1 MRVLRSE
8 DKKQHDSPH
17 TYREAIPQGG
27 DAADGEQRVVGGVE
41 GGELHF
47 LQGLVGYSVWFGNG
61 WRDRWVLPSGLPNRG
76 LLDVKRERSLVRFQV
91 WACFRARMA

>member
-27 DAADGEQRVVGGVE
+27 DAADGEQRVVGGLE

-47 LQGLVGYSVWFGNG
+47 CRDWCDILFGLGMGGGIGTGESHVVTTEIG
-61 WRDRWVLPSGLPNRG
+61 
-76 LLDVKRERSLVRFQV
+76 
-91 WACFRARMA
+91 